1 MNQLLRIAGLAL
13 ALLAMPAAQAGSF
26 LDNYIGSNSAAD
38 VIGSSTYNISGA
50 SITRVGSVL
59 TVTINTAFA
68 GHAGMDTFAN
78 PKGIG
83 YGDVFLSQLW
93 NPAGSASTGYLTDN
107 ANNGTDWQYGF
118 NLADRWSTATTGKF
132 TLYKLDGANST
143 NILNSNSF
151 ITCGANC
158 TYRQDQ
164 ETAVNTAAGSTAV
177 MQTVGGAALQGDWTV
192 TADQSI
198 KFSINVASVSDLM
211 NFKSFAM
218 HWGETCQNDVIEGA
232 TSVPEPAGLA
242 LLGLGLCGMLALRR
256 RKAA

>member
-1 MNQLLRIAGLAL
+1 MKNLLRIAGLIL
-13 ALLAMPAAQAGSF
+13 ALLALPAAQAGSF
-26 LDNYIGSNSAAD
+26 TDSYIGANNAAD
-38 VIGSSTYNISGA
+38 VIGASTYDISGA

-78 PKGIG
+78 AKGIG

-93 NPAGSASTGYLTDN
+93 NPAGTAASGYSTDN
-107 ANNGTDWQYGF
+107 ANTGTDWQYGF
-118 NLADRWSTATTGKF
+118 SLDNRWSNSGGKF

-151 ITCGANC
+151 VTCGSGC

-164 ETAVNTAAGSTAV
+164 EVAVNTDAGTTAV
-177 MQTVGGAALQGDWTV
+177 AQKVGAQALQGDWTV

-211 NFKSFAM
+211 TFKSFAM
-218 HWGETCQNDVIEGA
+218 HWGETCQNDVIEGM

-242 LLGLGLCGMLALRR
+242 LLGIGLCGVLAVRR
-256 RKAA
+256 RRSA

>member
-1 MNQLLRIAGLAL
+1 MNNLLRIVGVAL

-26 LDNYIGSNSAAD
+26 TDNYIGGTNPAD
-38 VIGSSTYNISGA
+38 VIGASTYDISGA

-68 GHAGMDTFAN
+68 GHAGMDTAAYS

-93 NPAGSASTGYLTDN
+93 NPAG
-107 ANNGTDWQYGF
+107 GTDWQYGF
-118 NLADRWSTATTGKF
+118 NLADRWSTASTGAF

-143 NILNSNSF
+143 NIVNSNSF
-151 ITCGANC
+151 ITCTGC
-158 TYRQDQ
+158 TYRQNQ
-164 ETAVNTAAGSTAV
+164 ETAVNTAAGTTAV
-177 MQTVGGAALQGDWTV
+177 AVSANGQPVSATNQALTGSWSV
-192 TADQSI
+192 VNDQSI
-198 KFSINVASVSDLM
+198 RFSINVASVNDLM

-218 HWGETCQNDVIEGA
+218 HWGETCQNDVIEGQ

-242 LLGLGLCGMLALRR
+242 LLGVGLCGMLALRR